1 MSICVL
7 ILFIGTMIMCVL
19 VVIRTYICTYL
30 AILLLN
36 SFDAFAN
43 IEKRI
48 GYLNKYIINVWYIR
62 YFEYM
67 QILIRTF
74 LSYNSTYRLT

>member
-1 MSICVL
+1 MY
-7 ILFIGTMIMCVL
+7 ILFESFIVMGILVL
-19 VVIRTYICTYL
+19 LRTNTSTYL
-30 AILLLN
+30 SILPLN
-36 SFDAFAN
+36 SYEAVAN
-43 IEKRI
+43 IEKRT
-48 GYLNKYIINVWYIR
+48 GYLNKYIFNVWYIC